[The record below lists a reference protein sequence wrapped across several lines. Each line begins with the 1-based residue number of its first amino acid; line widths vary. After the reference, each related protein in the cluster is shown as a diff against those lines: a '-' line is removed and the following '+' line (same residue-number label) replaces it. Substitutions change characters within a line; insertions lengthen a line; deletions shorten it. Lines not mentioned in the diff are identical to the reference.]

1 MLNKSLT
8 EIFIRDL
15 NKLKDEINSFEK
27 EEEIWITPGSIKNSP
42 GNLCLHIC
50 GNLNHFIGSVLG
62 KSGYVRE
69 REKEFSFKNIPRK
82 ELITLINK
90 TISVVTE
97 TIESLDQERFDKRY
111 PIDVFGTEMSTEF
124 FLIHL
129 TAHLNYHLGQ
139 INYLRR
145 LLID

>member
-1 MLNKSLT
+1 MLKNSIID
-8 EIFIRDL
+8 IFVRDL
-15 NKLKDEINSFEK
+15 NKLKDEINLFEK

-50 GNLNHFIGSVLG
+50 GNLNHFIGAILG

-69 REKEFSFKNIPRK
+69 REKEFSFKNVPRN
-82 ELITLINK
+82 ELLVIIDK
-90 TISVVTE
+90 TNLVVTE
-97 TIESLDQERFDKRY
+97 TLENLDKEDFDKRY
-111 PIDVFGTEMSTEF
+111 PIDVFGSEMNTEF

-129 TAHLNYHLGQ
+129 TTHLNYHLGQ

-145 LLID
+145 ILIE

>member
-8 EIFIRDL
+8 EIFNRDL
-15 NKLKDEINSFEK
+15 NKLKDEIKSFEK

>member
-1 MLNKSLT
+1 LID
-8 EIFIRDL
+8 IFVRDL
-15 NKLKDEINSFEK
+15 NKLKDEINLFEK

-69 REKEFSFKNIPRK
+69 REKEFSLKNIPRHVLIKNIDKTTVTVRETLEILDK
-82 ELITLINK
+82 E
-90 TISVVTE
+90 
-97 TIESLDQERFDKRY
+97 DMDKRF
-111 PIDVFGTEMSTEF
+111 PIDVFEYEMNTEF

-129 TAHLNYHLGQ
+129 TTHLNYHLGQ

>member
-1 MLNKSLT
+1 MMKNSLI
-8 EIFIRDL
+8 EIYNRDL
-15 NKLKDEINSFEK
+15 NKLKDEINLFAN
-27 EEEIWITPGSIKNSP
+27 EEDIWITPGSVKNSP

-50 GNLNHFIGSVLG
+50 GSLNHFIGSVLG

-69 REKEFSFKNIPRK
+69 REKEFSLRNIPRK
-82 ELITLINK
+82 DILAIINK
-90 TISVVTE
+90 TSSVVTE
-97 TIESLDQERFDKRY
+97 TIENLNQDMLDKKY
-111 PIDVFGTEMSTEF
+111 PLDVFGTEMSTEF

-129 TAHLNYHLGQ
+129 TTHLNYHLGQ

>member
-15 NKLKDEINSFEK
+15 NKLKDEIKSFEK